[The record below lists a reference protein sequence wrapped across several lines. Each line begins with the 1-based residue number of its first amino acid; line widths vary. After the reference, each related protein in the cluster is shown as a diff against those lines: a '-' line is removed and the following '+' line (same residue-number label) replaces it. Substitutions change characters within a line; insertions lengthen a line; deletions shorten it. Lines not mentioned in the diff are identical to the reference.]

1 MSSFIRVLALLMTL
15 NFSFTVSAN
24 STKGTQETI
33 LQHFQRHAPAD
44 TLFYMDGL
52 GNPEISGAAENFGA
66 NNLQIDLL
74 VNQLES
80 INSKQY
86 TAEIDFLVSLLKSGL
101 EDKSDGLYDLS
112 SVYGLHESMASAVYL
127 DGLIPVV
134 QLAVNDSQ
142 SLIKLFS
149 HAGKQS
155 GVKHQVQT
163 WGIHDVNLWRLQ
175 TKQDLGCDL
184 WLALAISDNVASISI
199 MPDKLS
205 KARRLD
211 VLGLLPEAYSV
222 ADSQSMAKIREA
234 EGYLTYSTGF
244 INLLEIARA
253 VSDPQSSKAGED
265 LIALVGD
272 ELLSDITK
280 ACRRDWLD
288 IAEAVPQL
296 VFGVDSM
303 GLQGDVLDVDAHLLL
318 QITDVGVAQALEQL
332 NGHLPS
338 YTLTAQDALFS
349 AALGFDMSA
358 LVPVMSQ
365 LRSKMLAA
373 DFSCDEL
380 QDLQK
385 EVMAMDLSA
394 LFIAASA
401 GQGFSGLGAAI
412 YDIDLATIAD
422 GSVVIDAI
430 VSITTQYPEL
440 LSSLVPFVPQLS
452 GVEIPSDGSSVAL
465 NIAELPPGI
474 TPKLA
479 VKGKH
484 FVIFDGPISKRVAQ
498 EMQFEKT
505 NKLGIYSSSIN
516 YEKLGNMVSQGI
528 GIFAGESGF
537 KAHECADL
545 HVSMATLSNTK
556 ANITMQMAA
565 QSKGI
570 RFDVNSRVK
579 LPANSP
585 SGEPTNAVKP
595 GNYLLQT
602 LAQGCEWI
610 DVGTESIHA
619 DGTGQYEIINE
630 TQECATFQ
638 AQYDWQ
644 QRGGRLVFS
653 ETLSQARESCNQ
665 AMDDQ
670 ELLTSQCILLASRGS
685 GFDCLFIGSN
695 DTDVIYRYAL
705 IP

>member
-1 MSSFIRVLALLMTL
+1 
-15 NFSFTVSAN
+15 
-24 STKGTQETI
+24 
-33 LQHFQRHAPAD
+33 
-44 TLFYMDGL
+44 
-52 GNPEISGAAENFGA
+52 
-66 NNLQIDLL
+66 
-74 VNQLES
+74 
-80 INSKQY
+80 
-86 TAEIDFLVSLLKSGL
+86 
-101 EDKSDGLYDLS
+101 
-112 SVYGLHESMASAVYL
+112 
-127 DGLIPVV
+127 
-134 QLAVNDSQ
+134 
-142 SLIKLFS
+142 
-149 HAGKQS
+149 
-155 GVKHQVQT
+155 
-163 WGIHDVNLWRLQ
+163 
-175 TKQDLGCDL
+175 
-184 WLALAISDNVASISI
+184 
-199 MPDKLS
+199 
-205 KARRLD
+205 
-211 VLGLLPEAYSV
+211 
-222 ADSQSMAKIREA
+222 
-234 EGYLTYSTGF
+234 
-244 INLLEIARA
+244 
-253 VSDPQSSKAGED
+253 
-265 LIALVGD
+265 
-272 ELLSDITK
+272 
-280 ACRRDWLD
+280 
-288 IAEAVPQL
+288 

-303 GLQGDVLDVDAHLLL
+303 GLQDDVLDLDAHLLL

-385 EVMAMDLSA
+385 EAMAMDLSA

-630 TQECATFQ
+630 SQECATFQ

-644 QRGGRLVFS
+644 QLGGRLVFS

-695 DTDVIYRYAL
+695 DTHVIYRYAL

>member
-1 MSSFIRVLALLMTL
+1 
-15 NFSFTVSAN
+15 
-24 STKGTQETI
+24 
-33 LQHFQRHAPAD
+33 
-44 TLFYMDGL
+44 
-52 GNPEISGAAENFGA
+52 
-66 NNLQIDLL
+66 
-74 VNQLES
+74 
-80 INSKQY
+80 
-86 TAEIDFLVSLLKSGL
+86 
-101 EDKSDGLYDLS
+101 
-112 SVYGLHESMASAVYL
+112 
-127 DGLIPVV
+127 
-134 QLAVNDSQ
+134 
-142 SLIKLFS
+142 
-149 HAGKQS
+149 
-155 GVKHQVQT
+155 
-163 WGIHDVNLWRLQ
+163 
-175 TKQDLGCDL
+175 
-184 WLALAISDNVASISI
+184 
-199 MPDKLS
+199 
-205 KARRLD
+205 
-211 VLGLLPEAYSV
+211 
-222 ADSQSMAKIREA
+222 
-234 EGYLTYSTGF
+234 
-244 INLLEIARA
+244 
-253 VSDPQSSKAGED
+253 
-265 LIALVGD
+265 
-272 ELLSDITK
+272 
-280 ACRRDWLD
+280 
-288 IAEAVPQL
+288 
-296 VFGVDSM
+296 
-303 GLQGDVLDVDAHLLL
+303 
-318 QITDVGVAQALEQL
+318 
-332 NGHLPS
+332 
-338 YTLTAQDALFS
+338 
-349 AALGFDMSA
+349 
-358 LVPVMSQ
+358 
-365 LRSKMLAA
+365 
-373 DFSCDEL
+373 
-380 QDLQK
+380 
-385 EVMAMDLSA
+385 MDLSA

-630 TQECATFQ
+630 SQECATFQ

-644 QRGGRLVFS
+644 QLGGRLVFS

-695 DTDVIYRYAL
+695 DTHVIYRYAL

>member
-1 MSSFIRVLALLMTL
+1 MSYFIRVLALLMTL
-15 NFSFTVSAN
+15 NFSLTVSAN
-24 STKGTQETI
+24 STKGAQETI
-33 LQHFQRHAPAD
+33 LHHFQRHAPAD

-52 GNPEISGAAENFGA
+52 ENAEISGAAENFGV

-80 INSKQY
+80 LNSKQY

-101 EDKSDGLYDLS
+101 EAKSDGLYDLS

-134 QLAVNDSQ
+134 QLAIDDSQ
-142 SLIKLFS
+142 SLIKFFS

-155 GVKHQVQT
+155 GLKHQIQT

-175 TKQDLGCDL
+175 TKQDLGFDL

-211 VLGLLPEAYSV
+211 VLGLLPEAYSL
-222 ADSQSMAKIREA
+222 ADSQSMVKIREA
-234 EGYLTYSTGF
+234 EGYLTYSAGF
-244 INLLEIARA
+244 MNLLEMAR
-253 VSDPQSSKAGED
+253 VVTDPQSSKAGED
-265 LIALVGD
+265 FIALVGD
-272 ELLSDITK
+272 EALSDITI
-280 ACRRDWLD
+280 ACRRDWLA
-288 IAEAVPQL
+288 IAEAVPKL

-303 GLQGDVLDVDAHLLL
+303 GLQGDVLDLDAHLLL
-318 QITDVGVAQALEQL
+318 QITDLGVAQALEQL

-349 AALGFDMSA
+349 AALGLDMSA

-385 EVMAMDLSA
+385 EAMAMDLSA

-579 LPANSP
+579 LPANRP
-585 SGEPTNAVKP
+585 SGEPTNAVRP
-595 GNYLLQT
+595 GNYLLKT
-602 LAQGCEWI
+602 LAKGCEWI
-610 DVGTESIHA
+610 DVGTESIHI
-619 DGTGQYEIINE
+619 DGTGQYEIMNE
-630 TQECATFQ
+630 AQECPTFQ

-644 QRGGRLVFS
+644 QLGERLVFS
-653 ETLSQARESCNQ
+653 ETVSQSRENCNQ

-695 DTDVIYRYAL
+695 DTHVIYRYAL